1 MNAGKVPELRLDR
14 SGAVLELNQAAAEL
28 LAVTPAEIL
37 AKPASLLGEP
47 WGGRLKTPQEG
58 PLRWRHLPDGS
69 WQVQLLLPPSPKQ
82 MSDLREALLLS
93 EGDEAK
99 ELLVQAVSA
108 LLVTSPGGLWAHDS
122 GLLSPLIV
130 SGGVPNVALAALDVW
145 AVRLGRATQ
154 HSGSL
159 ALPPLPIWKGEEDL
173 ESLPLYQGAFL
184 VGLLLGP
191 SGLWTSGEGARVAAD
206 ARRLLAQGSS

>member
-1 MNAGKVPELRLDR
+1 MKPGKVPEIRLDR

-69 WQVQLLLPPSPKQ
+69 WQVQLLMPPSSTQ
-82 MSDLREALLLS
+82 MNDLREAILVS
-93 EGDEAK
+93 EGEEAR
-99 ELLVQAVSA
+99 ELLIQAVSA
-108 LLVTSPGGLWAHDS
+108 LLLDSPGGLWAHDS
-122 GLLSPLIV
+122 GLLSPLFV
-130 SGGVPNVALAALDVW
+130 SGGVPSVAVAALDVW
-145 AVRLGRATQ
+145 AVRLGRVVH

-159 ALPPLPIWKGEEDL
+159 ALPPLPIWRGEEDL
-173 ESLPLYQGAFL
+173 EAIPLYQGAFL
-184 VGLLLGP
+184 AGLLLGP
-191 SGLWTSGEGARVAAD
+191 FGLWTKGEGAMVAAD
-206 ARRLLAQGSS
+206 ARRLLAQPTP